1 MFELKSKLGN
11 FRTEDMKNMEKKKK
25 KSQQHEYI
33 THALYTWKD
42 DIVLKENMVENYTKA
57 AIK

>member
-1 MFELKSKLGN
+1 
-11 FRTEDMKNMEKKKK
+11 MKNMEKKKK